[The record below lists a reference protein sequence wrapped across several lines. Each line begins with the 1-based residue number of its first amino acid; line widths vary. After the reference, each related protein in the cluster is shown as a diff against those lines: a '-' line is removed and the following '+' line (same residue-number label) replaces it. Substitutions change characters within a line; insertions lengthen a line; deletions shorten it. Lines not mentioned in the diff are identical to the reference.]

1 MGRVSLHCIP
11 GPGGE
16 RGGRGDAR
24 GDRDPPPPAPRAG
37 AVHGRQGGAPPARP
51 HPEHGARPGRPR
63 DAARARRP
71 GLDPLAGRRA
81 ARGADRGGPGRP
93 RARGPAPRAAEAAS
107 RRGRGG
113 AADRARRAGRIA
125 GRLLRARASHP
136 AGGHARGGRRRVA
149 RVGAARAR
157 RGRGAG
163 RAAGTRRAARAARPD
178 LSALRLQR
186 AGGRGGLH
194 PLAAGGGARAAHR
207 LRRVHPLR
215 VPPRAPL
222 RDARRRAPLRR
233 EVPEPGA
240 GPVRRPA
247 ARAARGGAGD
257 PAGRGAGA
265 VAAAARGER
274 RATRDRGGRRRRD
287 DRDPGP
293 GPRRRRAR
301 ERARRRGRDVSG
313 GGAGGPG
320 RARRRR
326 RPEERAPAA
335 RVELR
340 ARLRAGDRLC
350 TGRRRRG
357 AADGAQVASGGAR
370 GVSERGLDVL
380 VVDDEGPALADLARQ
395 LRALSETGEVRTAA
409 GGQEALRT
417 LAERPFDV
425 VFLDVRMPGI
435 DGLELA
441 RVLRRFE
448 TPPAVVFVSAYETG
462 AVGAFELKAL
472 DYLMKPVSRRRL
484 AEALSRVREA
494 RGGATARAADDVVP
508 LPTLRGGTRLVP
520 RESIL
525 FLEADGDYV
534 RVICDKERFL
544 MRGRVS
550 DLARRWRPHGFV
562 QVHRG
567 YVANLRRAVEVRP
580 QLNGTATLAFP
591 DGREIPVAR
600 RKVSELRKELVT

>member
-1 MGRVSLHCIP
+1 
-11 GPGGE
+11 
-16 RGGRGDAR
+16 
-24 GDRDPPPPAPRAG
+24 
-37 AVHGRQGGAPPARP
+37 
-51 HPEHGARPGRPR
+51 
-63 DAARARRP
+63 
-71 GLDPLAGRRA
+71 
-81 ARGADRGGPGRP
+81 
-93 RARGPAPRAAEAAS
+93 
-107 RRGRGG
+107 
-113 AADRARRAGRIA
+113 
-125 GRLLRARASHP
+125 
-136 AGGHARGGRRRVA
+136 
-149 RVGAARAR
+149 
-157 RGRGAG
+157 
-163 RAAGTRRAARAARPD
+163 
-178 LSALRLQR
+178 
-186 AGGRGGLH
+186 
-194 PLAAGGGARAAHR
+194 
-207 LRRVHPLR
+207 
-215 VPPRAPL
+215 
-222 RDARRRAPLRR
+222 
-233 EVPEPGA
+233 
-240 GPVRRPA
+240 
-247 ARAARGGAGD
+247 
-257 PAGRGAGA
+257 
-265 VAAAARGER
+265 
-274 RATRDRGGRRRRD
+274 
-287 DRDPGP
+287 
-293 GPRRRRAR
+293 
-301 ERARRRGRDVSG
+301 
-313 GGAGGPG
+313 
-320 RARRRR
+320 
-326 RPEERAPAA
+326 
-335 RVELR
+335 
-340 ARLRAGDRLC
+340 
-350 TGRRRRG
+350 
-357 AADGAQVASGGAR
+357 
-370 GVSERGLDVL
+370 VSEPGLDVL

-395 LRALSETGEVRTAA
+395 LRSLPETAEVRTAA
-409 GGQEALRT
+409 SGHEALRT
-417 LAERPFDV
+417 LAERPFDA

-484 AEALSRVREA
+484 ADALSRVREA